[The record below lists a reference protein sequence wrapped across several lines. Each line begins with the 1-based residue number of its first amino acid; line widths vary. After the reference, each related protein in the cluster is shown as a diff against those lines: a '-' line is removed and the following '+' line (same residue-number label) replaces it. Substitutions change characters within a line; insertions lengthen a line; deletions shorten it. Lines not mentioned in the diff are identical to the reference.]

1 MAKVKEWENGQDR
14 LFVEGK
20 YTFTYEIGSGSVVLQ
35 IRADKDGTVYQDVT
49 DSAKT
54 VSDQLNMTL
63 AGSHWVKAVITG
75 DAKVY
80 SVRGN

>member
-14 LFVEGK
+14 LCVEGK
-20 YTFTYEIGSGSVVLQ
+20 YTLTYEIGSGSVVLQ

-54 VSDQLNMTL
+54 VSYQ
-63 AGSHWVKAVITG
+63 
-75 DAKVY
+75 
-80 SVRGN
+80 